1 MTSSDTDRQPPAE
14 TRPVPPGRDAPRGAG
29 ATRWVGRSPRRGLVR
44 TAGTGVVVLL
54 VGLLAL
60 LGLRSLTDWPS
71 FGDQEIDR
79 SGPAVLTAMR
89 DLSEYH
95 AAAGQYQ
102 VVIDVEQ
109 DAKFLPDIIKGKRVI
124 FLAIGSVD
132 SYVDFSKLGDDAVTV
147 SADRTSVSVRL
158 PRAQLSTPNVDP
170 QQSRVLNQDLG
181 VIDRLG
187 GLFSDQPNPQNQQ
200 MYVLAQQR
208 LAEAATQVGLQAKA
222 EANTKETLEKL
233 MRSLGFTTVEVSFVD
248 PSAGG

>member
-1 MTSSDTDRQPPAE
+1 MTTSDTDRHDSAE
-14 TRPVPPGRDAPRGAG
+14 TRPVPPVRRG
-29 ATRWVGRSPRRGLVR
+29 ATRWGPGAVRRGVLR
-44 TAGTGVVVLL
+44 TVATGAAILL
-54 VGLLAL
+54 VALLAL
-60 LGLRSLTDWPS
+60 LGLRSIAGWPS
-71 FGDQEIDR
+71 FGDKEIDR

-102 VVIDVEQ
+102 VVIDIEQ
-109 DAKFLPDIIKGKRVI
+109 DAKFLPDILKGKRTI

-132 SYVDFSKLGDDAVTV
+132 AFVDFRQLGDDAVTI
-147 SADRTSVSVRL
+147 SEDRRSVTLRL
-158 PRAQLSTPNVDP
+158 PKAQLSQPNVDP

-222 EANTKETLEKL
+222 EENTRVTLEKL
-233 MRSLGFTTVEVSFVD
+233 MRSLGFTDVKITFVD
-248 PSAGG
+248 ASSGG